1 MKHYLCFNR
10 QSSMFNKKQ
19 PLSFQEVLSKLMR
32 YCSYQERSPFEVKQK
47 LREYALPA
55 DKVEEIMDLLV
66 DDNFIN
72 EERFAA
78 LFVRGKVKV
87 KRWGLYKIREGLSR
101 KGVSSAEMDKAITTI
116 DEKVYQENL
125 SYLIDRKLELSP
137 EYRKDISKMYRYLQS
152 KGYEGEKI
160 SKVLKEKK
168 LIG

>member
-1 MKHYLCFNR
+1 
-10 QSSMFNKKQ
+10 MFNKKQ

-47 LREYALPA
+47 LRKYALPA
-55 DKVEEIMDLLV
+55 DKVEEIMNLLV

-87 KRWGLYKIREGLSR
+87 KRWGLYKIRDGLSR
-101 KGVSSAEMDKAITTI
+101 KGVSSDEMAKAIAGI
-116 DEKVYQENL
+116 DKEMYEENL
-125 SYLIDRKLELSP
+125 IYLVYRKLELSP
-137 EYRKDISKMYRYLQS
+137 EYREEVSKMYRYLQS
-152 KGYEGEKI
+152 KGYEGDKI
-160 SKVLKEKK
+160 SAVLKEKK

>member
-1 MKHYLCFNR
+1 
-10 QSSMFNKKQ
+10 MFNKKQ

-47 LREYALPA
+47 LRKYALPA
-55 DKVEEIMDLLV
+55 DKVEEIMNLLV

-87 KRWGLYKIREGLSR
+87 KRWGLYKIRDGLSR
-101 KGVSSAEMDKAITTI
+101 KGVSSDEMAKAIAGI
-116 DEKVYQENL
+116 DKKMYEENL
-125 SYLIDRKLELSP
+125 IYLVYRKLELSP
-137 EYRKDISKMYRYLQS
+137 EYREEVSKMYRYLQS
-152 KGYEGEKI
+152 KGYEGDKI
-160 SKVLKEKK
+160 SAVLKEKK

>member
-1 MKHYLCFNR
+1 
-10 QSSMFNKKQ
+10 
-19 PLSFQEVLSKLMR
+19 MR

-55 DKVEEIMDLLV
+55 DKVEEIMNLLV

-87 KRWGLYKIREGLSR
+87 KRWGLYKIRDGLSR
-101 KGVSSAEMDKAITTI
+101 KGVSSDEMAKAIAGI
-116 DEKVYQENL
+116 DKEMYEENL
-125 SYLIDRKLELSP
+125 IYLVYRKLELSP
-137 EYRKDISKMYRYLQS
+137 EYREEVSKMYRYLQS
-152 KGYEGEKI
+152 KGYEGDKI
-160 SKVLKEKK
+160 SAVLKEKK

>member
-1 MKHYLCFNR
+1 
-10 QSSMFNKKQ
+10 
-19 PLSFQEVLSKLMR
+19 
-32 YCSYQERSPFEVKQK
+32 
-47 LREYALPA
+47 
-55 DKVEEIMDLLV
+55 MDLLV

-125 SYLIDRKLELSP
+125 SYLIDRKLELST

>member
-1 MKHYLCFNR
+1 
-10 QSSMFNKKQ
+10 MFNKKQ

-55 DKVEEIMDLLV
+55 DKVEEIMNLLV

-87 KRWGLYKIREGLSR
+87 KRWGLYKIRDGLSR
-101 KGVSSAEMDKAITTI
+101 KGVSSDEMAKAIAGI
-116 DEKVYQENL
+116 DKEMYEENL
-125 SYLIDRKLELSP
+125 IYLVYRKLELSP
-137 EYRKDISKMYRYLQS
+137 EYREEVSKMYRYLQS
-152 KGYEGEKI
+152 KGYEGDKI
-160 SKVLKEKK
+160 SAVLKEKK

>member
-1 MKHYLCFNR
+1 
-10 QSSMFNKKQ
+10 
-19 PLSFQEVLSKLMR
+19 MR

-137 EYRKDISKMYRYLQS
+137 E
-152 KGYEGEKI
+152 
-160 SKVLKEKK
+160 
-168 LIG
+168 